1 MAEAEWKFAAHGGT
15 ESKGFKYSGSD
26 DVGDVA
32 WYTDNSGG
40 KTHEVGTKAANEL
53 GIHDMSGNVYEW
65 CADWYGSYSSGSV
78 TDPIGPGSGAYRVD
92 RGGSW
97 LSTAGSC
104 RSAGRGWFR
113 PGDRYYFLGVR
124 LASGQ

>member
-1 MAEAEWKFAAHGGT
+1 M
-15 ESKGFKYSGSD
+15 
-26 DVGDVA
+26 A

-78 TDPIGPGSGAYRVD
+78 TDPIGPGSGVYRMF
-92 RGGSW
+92 RGGCW
-97 LSTAGSC
+97 VGTAVLC
-104 RSAGRGWFR
+104 RSAIRSWSWPDFR
-113 PGDRYYFLGVR
+113 RDGLGVR
-124 LASGQ
+124 LAAGQ